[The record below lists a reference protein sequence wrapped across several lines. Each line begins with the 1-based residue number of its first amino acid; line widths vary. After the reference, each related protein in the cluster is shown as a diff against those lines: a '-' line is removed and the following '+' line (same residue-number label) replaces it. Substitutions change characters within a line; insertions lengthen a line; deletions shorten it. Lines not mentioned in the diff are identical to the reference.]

1 MQLQNTSSPTRVNN
15 MFRLSNLIASVVED
29 KPERSL
35 NGSIAIWN
43 FTNRCNLSCL
53 HCYSKSTLDE
63 VDTLTTEQI
72 KKTILE
78 MKESGIK
85 FIIFSGGEPLT
96 RKDLFEIADFCKANG
111 VITYLSSNGLYFTKS
126 NVQKIVDTFNYI
138 GISVDG
144 DEATH
149 DYFRGL
155 KGAFKETIK
164 AVLLANETG
173 AKVGIRFTMTQDT
186 IGSLEYIF
194 DLVEKHNIP
203 KIYISHLVYSG
214 RGLDNL
220 KMDLS
225 KEQRRVA
232 VEFILEKAFE
242 YYKNGREIEIV
253 TGNMEQDAVLFL
265 NRFAK
270 EYPMLKEK
278 MRERLATWG
287 GNSAGRKLLN
297 INSEGDVRP
306 DPFFPLTI
314 GNIREKDFDEI
325 WQGGELLNQLRVHP
339 RKISGICD
347 GCEQIDIC
355 NGGSRARAYAI
366 TGDLWS
372 EDPSCY
378 LTQEERRNN

>member
-1 MQLQNTSSPTRVNN
+1 

-29 KPERSL
+29 KKERIL
-35 NGSIAIWN
+35 DGSIAIWN

-72 KKTILE
+72 KKTILQ
-78 MKESGIK
+78 MKENGVK

-96 RKDLFEIADFCKANG
+96 RKDLFEIADFCRQNG
-111 VITYLSSNGLYFTKS
+111 IITYLSSNGLYFTKG
-126 NVQKIVDTFNYI
+126 NIKKITDTFNYVGVSI
-138 GISVDG
+138 DG
-144 DEATH
+144 DEPTH

-155 KGAFKETIK
+155 KGAFKETLK
-164 AVLLANETG
+164 SVLLANETG
-173 AKVGIRFTMTQDT
+173 AKVGIRFTMTKDT
-186 IGSLEYIF
+186 IDSLEYIF

-220 KMDLS
+220 KMDLT
-225 KEQRRVA
+225 KEQRRKA
-232 VEFILEKAFE
+232 VDFILDKAFE
-242 YYKNGREIEIV
+242 YYETGRDIEIV
-253 TGNMEQDAVLFL
+253 TGNMEMDAVMFY
-265 NRFAK
+265 NKFAQK
-270 EYPMLKEK
+270 YPNLKEK
-278 MRERLATWG
+278 MRERLVKWG

-306 DPFFPLTI
+306 DPFFPLI
-314 GNIREKDFDEI
+314 VGNIIHQDFGAI
-325 WQGGELLNQLRVHP
+325 WQSGKLLDELRIHP
-339 RKISGICD
+339 RKQISGTCST
-347 GCEQIDIC
+347 CKQIDIC

-378 LTQEERRNN
+378 LNQKERETV